1 MRGSRNDTGSY
12 PGRSGCLELFDQRA
26 LLMLHDGQRQI
37 GGDAN
42 VKRACVAAENVGV
55 PEIHPERRSAFWP

>member
-1 MRGSRNDTGSY
+1 
-12 PGRSGCLELFDQRA
+12 
-26 LLMLHDGQRQI
+26 LHDGQRQI

-55 PEIHPERRSAFWP
+55 PDIHPERRSAFWP